1 MALAA
6 TVIVGGGVIGLSTAY
21 HLARRKFGKVLLL
34 DKGLVGDGSSSRAA
48 GIITGLLWSETGVV
62 ARKKSLELYRALS
75 QDLDRYG
82 YKFHRVGALN
92 LFDEQSW
99 PEREKLLPLY
109 RRVGAPFEIMGA
121 GEIRRRWPELH
132 PVDDY
137 IGLFDPL
144 GGYIEP
150 DHYLPA
156 LTKRNRELGVE
167 IREHQKVVDF
177 LIRNGRVA
185 GVRTPEGILEAE
197 AVVCTVYAWTRKVV
211 EPLGL
216 RLPVKAFVHQR
227 YTTKPLPSPV
237 EFPAINANP
246 LGGYI
251 RPAFGNRLLA
261 GIETLEREEYR
272 VTSADFHMSELSAP
286 AELRET
292 IMKNFVPLAPVLGNT
307 SWETEKVGLI
317 TYSLDGEPIL
327 GPVAELPGFYVG
339 VAFHSGG
346 FAYNP
351 VAGLL
356 LAEFVAEGRT
366 SIDVR
371 AFSPGR
377 FDATDVESYLGTS
390 VTQRDSFRRRH

>member
-1 MALAA
+1 LPTAI
-6 TVIVGGGVIGLSTAY
+6 VIGGGVIGLSTAY
-21 HLARRKFGKVLLL
+21 HLARKKFGRLIVL
-34 DKGLVGDGSSSRAA
+34 DKGTVGEGSSSRAA
-48 GIITGLLWSETGVV
+48 GIITSLLWTETGVV
-62 ARKKSLELYRALS
+62 ARKKSLELYRELS
-75 QDLDRYG
+75 RELDGYG
-82 YKFHRVGALN
+82 YRFQAVGTLN
-92 LFDEQSW
+92 LFDNHSW
-99 PEREKLLPLY
+99 TEREELLPLY
-109 RRVGAPFEIMGA
+109 ERLGVSFEIIRA
-121 GEIRRRWPELH
+121 EEIRRRWPGLN
-132 PVDDY
+132 PGDDY

-144 GGYIEP
+144 GGYSEP

-156 LTKRNRELGVE
+156 LSRKIRELGVE
-167 IREHQKVVDF
+167 ICEHQKVVDF

-185 GVRTPEGILEAE
+185 GVRTAEGVLEAD
-197 AVVCTVYAWTRKVV
+197 AVICTVYAWTRKVT

-227 YTTKPLPSPV
+227 YTTKPFPSPV

-261 GIETLEREEYR
+261 GIETLEREEYC
-272 VTSADFHMSELSAP
+272 VTSTDFHMSELSAP
-286 AELRET
+286 AELKEM
-292 IMKNFVPLAPVLGNT
+292 IMKNFVPLAPVFGDT
-307 SWETEKVGLI
+307 AWETEKVGLI

-327 GPVAELPGFYVG
+327 GPVAGLPGFYVG

-371 AFSPGR
+371 AFSPDR
-377 FDATDVESYLGTS
+377 FNAADVESYLGTS
-390 VTQRDSFRRRH
+390 VTQRHSFRRRH